1 MLNENDKANLEEIN
15 YAVSHIELYVSP
27 INSIEEL
34 LQNHLVY
41 DAIQMNF
48 IIIGEASKR
57 ISQELKKKYPEID
70 WKGIV
75 SYRNFVVHEYFGVDV
90 KILWSAIIYELPKL
104 KSTVKQIL
112 KSNATKNS

>member
-1 MLNENDKANLEEIN
+1 MLNEYDIANLEEIK
-15 YAVSHIELYVSP
+15 YAVSHIELYVSS
-27 INSIEEL
+27 INSLEEL

-41 DAIQMNF
+41 DAVQMNF

-57 ISQELKKKYPEID
+57 ISSEVKTKYPEIN

-104 KSTVKQIL
+104 KSAVENIL
-112 KSNATKNS
+112 SS